1 MMRSMNS
8 MNIGMK
14 LVVSLGC
21 IAAVM
26 IAVGLFFVFNQ
37 EEARMHALLEEEGK
51 MIQAQVEVTRAYIA
65 KNYVGKIKK
74 SAVGSEVVVSREH
87 GLDPQAIPFP
97 ATATQE
103 IGRQLGEKGIFQA
116 RLVSDEPMN
125 PSNAPQD
132 DFERQALQEIT
143 AGADSYARVETLDGQ
158 LTYRRASADKASVK
172 ACVNCHVGKQVGDL
186 IGLLSVSIPMVKAQE
201 GMGASVTRTG
211 GLLVATILA
220 CLILVYV
227 LIQKFVLHPLKSLTS
242 ISRDIAQG
250 QGDLTKRVPVTSQ
263 DEIGELGRYF
273 NLFIEKIHK
282 SMVKVSEATNRIA
295 SSSVELSAT
304 SEELSRGT
312 DGQNSRMV
320 QSASAVEEM
329 TMTAG
334 EVARNST
341 EAAKIAQDT
350 SETARTGHDVMT
362 QTVAG
367 MQQVSE
373 AVGQSANIIMTLG
386 KSSDQIGEI
395 VRVIEDIAD
404 QTNLL
409 ALNAAIE
416 AARAGEQGRGFAV
429 VADEVRKL
437 AERTT
442 KATKEIGD
450 MIRQIQQDT
459 KSAVSSMEEGTQ
471 RVMGGV
477 DLANKTGDALTKI
490 QTMVNQTAS
499 MIQQIAEAAEEQS
512 TATKQISSDLEAVA
526 QGARDASSGVAESAQ
541 ASHDLSVLATE
552 LQSLVNT
559 FRV

>member
-1 MMRSMNS
+1 MKSL
-8 MNIGMK
+8 NIGMK

-21 IAAVM
+21 MAAVM
-26 IAVGLFFVFNQ
+26 ITIGQVFLFNQ
-37 EEARMHALLEEEGK
+37 EQNRLHSLLERQGE

-74 SAVGSEVVVSREH
+74 STLGSDVVVAREH
-87 GLDPQAIPFP
+87 STNPLAIPFP

-103 IGRQLGEKGIFQA
+103 IGRALGERGIFKA
-116 RLVSDEPMN
+116 RLISDQPMN
-125 PSNAPQD
+125 PANAPSD
-132 DFERQALQEIT
+132 DFELKAMQQIKG
-143 AGADSYARVETLDGQ
+143 GADSYSSEEMLNGV
-158 LTYRRASADKASVK
+158 LTYRRASADKASVQ
-172 ACVNCHVGKQVGDL
+172 ACVSCHTGKQVGDL
-186 IGLLSVSIPMVKAQE
+186 IGLLSVSMPMTTAE
-201 GMGASVTRTG
+201 SGMMSSLLQTG
-211 GLLVATILA
+211 GLLTGIILT
-220 CLILVYV
+220 CLVLVYV
-227 LIQKFVLHPLKSLTS
+227 LVQKFVLTPLGGLTT

-263 DEIGELGRYF
+263 DEIGELARYF
-273 NLFIEKIHK
+273 NLFIEKMQK
-282 SMVKVSEATNRIA
+282 SMVQVSEATNRIA
-295 SSSVELSAT
+295 SSAAELSAT
-304 SEELSRGT
+304 SEELSHST

-329 TMTAG
+329 TMTAS

-341 EAAKIAQDT
+341 EAARIAQDT
-350 SETARTGHDVMT
+350 SETAKTGHEVMT

-367 MQQVSE
+367 MQQVSD
-373 AVGQSANIIMTLG
+373 AVGQSANIITTLG
-386 KSSDQIGEI
+386 QSSDQIGEI
-395 VRVIEDIAD
+395 VRTIEDIAD

-459 KSAVSSMEEGTQ
+459 KSAVSSMEDGTQ

-477 DLANKTGDALTKI
+477 ELANKTGDALEKI
-490 QTMVNQTAS
+490 QSMVNQTTS
-499 MIQQIAEAAEEQS
+499 MIQQIADAAEEQS
-512 TATKQISSDLEAVA
+512 SATRQIASDLEAVA
-526 QGARDASSGVAESAQ
+526 QSSKEASGGVSESAR
-541 ASHDLSVLATE
+541 ASHDLSVLATD
-552 LQSLVNT
+552 LQSLVSM
-559 FRV
+559 FRVS